1 MIEIET
7 TPQVRAPM
15 PPEIAKAVIDV
26 KAKIKRIGK
35 DSDNKHGGYK
45 YTSVDQ
51 FFEEVGHIMA
61 DAGLFVILDEVDA
74 HAETREATD
83 NYGKAKISNWLSCEY
98 DVFLF
103 HTSGAQYGPIKR
115 RIQVI
120 ASGPQAYGSAASY
133 VEKYFLRSLL
143 KIPTGEQD
151 ADADAQDGLPG
162 SRGKPSDKWSGRE
175 GANARE
181 EDSQAARYYVTQSK
195 VRILKIENV
204 AALQAWWKD
213 QKSVMN
219 DFFDG
224 VNDPL
229 YIDLKEFYTSHG
241 KALKAKEPTTADLI
255 GDDLPETVR

>member
-1 MIEIET
+1 
-7 TPQVRAPM
+7 M
-15 PPEIAKAVIDV
+15 PAAIAKAVIDV
-26 KAKIKRIGK
+26 KAKIRRIGK
-35 DSDNKHGGYK
+35 DADNKHGGYK

-61 DAGLFVILDEVDA
+61 EAGLFVILDEIDA

-83 NYGKAKISNWLSCEY
+83 SYGKSKVSNWLSCEY

-103 HTSGAQYGPIKR
+103 HANGAQYGPIKR

-162 SRGKPSDKWSGRE
+162 GKRGKPADKWSGKE

-181 EDSQAARYYVTQSK
+181 EEFESRKYYVSQSK
-195 VRILKIENV
+195 ARLSKIESV
-204 AALQAWWKD
+204 TALQTWWKD
-213 QKSVMN
+213 QKSIME
-219 DFFDG
+219 DMFDG
-224 VNDPL
+224 TDDPF
-229 YIDLKEFYTSHG
+229 YADLKGYYAEHG
-241 KALKAKEPTTADLI
+241 KALRAKETKADSLAAKI
-255 GDDLPETVR
+255 GDDLPDSMRAA